1 MNILE
6 INLKAGIELRQRQ
19 AWVLVCSEVCVPEL
33 KTGLGL
39 HSESVLAVFFCV
51 NLTQAGVITDNGASL
66 EEFPQWDLTVPHLFL
81 WKLHD
86 WPKSLDAILRQKVS
100 RKLSLLESWHPI
112 ARMLQTLSL
121 HQSVN
126 GFVCFPS
133 VSFYYKNLQ
142 GKIWHIAKLDWSP
155 PVYQYSRKSLSQPW
169 VLNLVRML
177 LIQTKCHQCR

>member
-1 MNILE
+1 MWC
-6 INLKAGIELRQRQ
+6 A
-19 AWVLVCSEVCVPEL
+19 
-33 KTGLGL
+33 
-39 HSESVLAVFFCV
+39 LAVAAVADPVFLVAVGWFCHI
-51 NLTQAGVITDNGASL
+51 QWSL
-66 EEFPQWDLTVPHLFL
+66 RG
-81 WKLHD
+81 K
-86 WPKSLDAILRQKVS
+86 PKSLDTVLRQKVS

-169 VLNLVRML
+169 ALILIRVL
-177 LIQTKCHQCR
+177 LIQTNCLPCRQWKKSGVTIYWKRARKLRASLQSKLRITAESLPCAGIYNGLGIRKVVV